1 MEENKFEKQVQ
12 QKMDELQIQPSDAV
26 WEKIESQIGKKK
38 GRRWGLIILFLFVG
52 LILSG
57 GYWLW
62 QTRQQ
67 TFSQQNNSEKVNS
80 KKVDYEKSISD
91 ISTKGN
97 ETIQSKGNSV
107 TKPPQQRNNETA
119 DVVEKSDDNKNN
131 TQHYKFLTDSK
142 TNPEINLKGKKPIAF
157 SKKKEMLAEI
167 TSEKETEIIPSQILK
182 MQSAN
187 ENTNKESGDSI
198 QEEINSDSLSN
209 PVATNVATKDNGTSK
224 QKPAHAEAEKQLN
237 KTKWKFGILFSGG
250 ISGAGNNF
258 LGLNNS
264 IPNDFSNSVA
274 PGQTNPGPTLQILP
288 SLIKSRFGFVAGV
301 LAEKSISQKTKFTLG
316 INFKSFN
323 TSVKL
328 YDSAGTYTAARYSLS
343 SGVNNYTSYVNH
355 FNFIEVPVSIKIQ
368 IGKGKNI
375 PLVWQGGFA
384 VAELISSNALQINP
398 YAGYYYYHDNSIF
411 NKTQIGFNTGFF
423 ASLFS
428 KQKTSVLIGPYFY
441 YDASKI
447 ADEGLYNKKHFVF
460 AGLHTEIIFG
470 K

>member
-12 QKMDELQIQPSDAV
+12 QKMDELEIQPSDTV
-26 WEKIESQIGKKK
+26 WKKVELQIEKKK
-38 GRRWGLIILFLFVG
+38 SRRWGLIILFLFVG

-57 GYWLW
+57 SYWLW
-62 QTRQQ
+62 NTRQQ

-80 KKVDYEKSISD
+80 EKVDSEKSISD

-107 TKPPQQRNNETA
+107 TKPPKQRNNETA

-131 TQHYKFLTDSK
+131 SQHYKFLTGSK
-142 TNPEINLKGKKPIAF
+142 TNPKINSKEKNSISF
-157 SKKKEMLAEI
+157 YKKKKIISEIHGNNGAEI
-167 TSEKETEIIPSQILK
+167 KSAQSSQK
-182 MQSAN
+182 QSSN
-187 ENTNKESGDSI
+187 KDINKESGDSI
-198 QEEINSDSLSN
+198 QEKINSDSLPN
-209 PVATNVATKDNGTSK
+209 PVTANVATKDNGTSK
-224 QKPAHAEAEKQLN
+224 QKPANAKAVKQLN
-237 KTKWKFGILFSGG
+237 KNKWKFGILFSGG
-250 ISGAGNNF
+250 ISGVGNNF

-264 IPNDFSNSVA
+264 IPQDFSNSVA

-288 SLIKSRFGFVAGV
+288 SLIKSRFGFVTGV

-428 KQKTSVLIGPYFY
+428 KQKTSVLIGPYFD

>member
-26 WEKIESQIGKKK
+26 WEKIELQIEKKK
-38 GRRWGLIILFLFVG
+38 SRRWGLIILFLLIG

-62 QTRQQ
+62 NTRQQ
-67 TFSQQNNSEKVNS
+67 TLSEHNNSEKVNS
-80 KKVDYEKSISD
+80 KKVDSEKSISD

-107 TKPPQQRNNETA
+107 TKPPKQRNNETA
-119 DVVEKSDDNKNN
+119 DVVEESNDSKNN
-131 TQHYKFLTDSK
+131 TQHYKFLTGSK
-142 TNPEINLKGKKPIAF
+142 TNPKINSKEKNSIAF
-157 SKKKEMLAEI
+157 SKKKEIISEIHGNNGAEI
-167 TSEKETEIIPSQILK
+167 MSAQSSQK
-182 MQSAN
+182 QSS
-187 ENTNKESGDSI
+187 NKDINRESGDSI

-209 PVATNVATKDNGTSK
+209 PVTGNVATKDNGTSK
-224 QKPAHAEAEKQLN
+224 QKPAHAEAEKPLN
-237 KTKWKFGILFSGG
+237 KNKWKFGILFSGG
-250 ISGAGNNF
+250 ISGVGNNF

-264 IPNDFSNSVA
+264 IPKDFSNSVT
-274 PGQTNPGPTLQILP
+274 PGQTNPGQTLQILP
-288 SLIKSRFGFVAGV
+288 SLIKSGFGFVTGV
-301 LAEKSISQKTKFTLG
+301 LAEKSISQKAKFTLG

-323 TSVKL
+323 TSIKL
-328 YDSAGTYTAARYSLS
+328 YDSAGIYRAAAYSLS
-343 SGVNNYTSYVNH
+343 PGVNKYGSYINH

-384 VAELISSNALQINP
+384 VAELISSNSLQINP
-398 YAGYYYYHDNSIF
+398 YAGYNYYHDNSIF

-428 KQKTSVLIGPYFY
+428 KQKTSILIGPYFY
-441 YDASKI
+441 YGASKI
-447 ADEGLYNKKHFVF
+447 ANEGLYSKKHFVF
-460 AGLHTEIIFG
+460 AGLHTEIIFN

>member
-38 GRRWGLIILFLFVG
+38 GRRWGLIILFLLIG

-57 GYWLW
+57 SYWLW
-62 QTRQQ
+62 NTRQQ
-67 TFSQQNNSEKVNS
+67 TFSERNNSVEANSEK
-80 KKVDYEKSISD
+80 IS
-91 ISTKGN
+91 SQTSAKEN
-97 ETIQSKGNSV
+97 ETIQQKSSSV
-107 TKPPQQRNNETA
+107 PESVNQKNTKTA
-119 DVVEKSDDNKNN
+119 SVIEKSDDNKNN

-142 TNPEINLKGKKPIAF
+142 TNQKINSKEKKSIAF
-157 SKKKEMLAEI
+157 YEKNEI
-167 TSEKETEIIPSQILK
+167 TGEIHGNNEAGIMSAQSSQN
-182 MQSAN
+182 QSAN
-187 ENTNKESGDSI
+187 KNINKESDDSI
-198 QEEINSDSLSN
+198 YEKMNADSLSQQ
-209 PVATNVATKDNGTSK
+209 VVSNVVTKDINTSK
-224 QKPAHAEAEKQLN
+224 QTNTETVKQSN
-237 KTKWKFGILFSGG
+237 KNKWKFGILFSGG

-264 IPNDFSNSVA
+264 IPKDFSNSVT
-274 PGQTNPGPTLQILP
+274 PGQTNPGQTLQILP
-288 SLIKSRFGFVAGV
+288 SLIKSGFGFVTGV
-301 LAEKSISQKTKFTLG
+301 LAEKSISQKTKFALG

-323 TSVKL
+323 TSIRL
-328 YDSAGTYTAARYSLS
+328 YDSSGIYRAAAYSLS
-343 SGVNNYTSYVNH
+343 PGVNKYIRYVNH

-375 PLVWQGGFA
+375 PLVWQGGLA
-384 VAELISSNALQINP
+384 VAELISSNALQINS
-398 YAGYYYYHDNSIF
+398 YNGYYYYRDNSIF

-428 KQKTSVLIGPYFY
+428 KQKTSILIGPYFY

-447 ADEGLYNKKHFVF
+447 ANEGLYSKKHFVF
-460 AGLHTEIIFG
+460 AGLRTEIIFS

>member
-12 QKMDELQIQPSDAV
+12 QKMDELEIQPSDTV
-26 WEKIESQIGKKK
+26 WKKIELQIEKKK
-38 GRRWGLIILFLFVG
+38 SRRWGLIILFLLIG

-62 QTRQQ
+62 NTRQQ
-67 TFSQQNNSEKVNS
+67 TFSERNNSVKAN
-80 KKVDYEKSISD
+80 YAKSFSQT
-91 ISTKGN
+91 SAKEN
-97 ETIQSKGNSV
+97 ENVQPKINSV
-107 TKPPQQRNNETA
+107 HKPENQKNNETA
-119 DVVEKSDDNKNN
+119 SVVEKSDDNKNN
-131 TQHYKFLTDSK
+131 SQHYKFLTGSK
-142 TNPEINLKGKKPIAF
+142 TNPEINLKGKKTIVF

-167 TSEKETEIIPSQILK
+167 TSEKETEIIPSQLLQK
-182 MQSAN
+182 QPAN
-187 ENTNKESGDSI
+187 ENTNKEPEDSI
-198 QEEINSDSLSN
+198 HEKINSNSLSN
-209 PVATNVATKDNGTSK
+209 PVTANVTTKDNGTSK
-224 QKPAHAEAEKQLN
+224 QKPAHAEAEKPLN
-237 KTKWKFGILFSGG
+237 KNKWKFGILLSGG
-250 ISGAGNNF
+250 ISGVGNNF
-258 LGLNNS
+258 LALNNS
-264 IPNDFSNSVA
+264 LPEAYSTSVNQGSTS
-274 PGQTNPGPTLQILP
+274 PSQLFP
-288 SLIKSRFGFVAGV
+288 SLIKSGFGFIAGV
-301 LAEKSISQKTKFTLG
+301 FAEKSISQKTKLISG

-323 TSVKL
+323 TSIKL
-328 YDSAGTYTAARYSLS
+328 YDSAGIYRAAAYSLS
-343 SGVNNYTSYVNH
+343 PSVNKYGSYINH

-375 PLVWQGGFA
+375 PLVWQGGLA

-460 AGLHTEIIFG
+460 AGLHTEIIFD